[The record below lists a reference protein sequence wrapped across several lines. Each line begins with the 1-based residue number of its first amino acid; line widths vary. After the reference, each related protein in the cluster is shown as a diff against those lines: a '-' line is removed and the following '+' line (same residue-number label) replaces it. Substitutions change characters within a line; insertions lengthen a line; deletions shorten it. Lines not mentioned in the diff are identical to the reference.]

1 MVSLFL
7 YHQQYLE
14 SGSRNTDTRI
24 QARTE
29 HPKYVP
35 AKVYSWFSSVIFP
48 VSPSSVSGQKLIPH
62 SEISVRVELSSSRF
76 RTENMTN
83 YIDQDLHLN
92 NENIYY
98 RIRLWISLS
107 NLEFYIP
114 RELIRFPQTDELWK
128 KRKKIPKNLTMI
140 ASTSTEVSLAYLSP
154 IWIIRRM
161 YNMHIYIFRWK
172 IIWLNLI
179 VCFQIFSPVS
189 NKYIWHST
197 SEQRL
202 FQRKLLLG

>member
-7 YHQQYLE
+7 YDQQYLE

-76 RTENMTN
+76 RTENITN
-83 YIDQDLHLN
+83 YIDQGLHLS
-92 NENIYY
+92 NEIY
-98 RIRLWISLS
+98 RIRLEISLS
-107 NLEFYIP
+107 NFELHIP

-154 IWIIRRM
+154 IWMIRRM
-161 YNMHIYIFRWK
+161 YNMHIYIFHWK
-172 IIWLNLI
+172 KI
-179 VCFQIFSPVS
+179 SS
-189 NKYIWHST
+189 N
-197 SEQRL
+197 
-202 FQRKLLLG
+202 